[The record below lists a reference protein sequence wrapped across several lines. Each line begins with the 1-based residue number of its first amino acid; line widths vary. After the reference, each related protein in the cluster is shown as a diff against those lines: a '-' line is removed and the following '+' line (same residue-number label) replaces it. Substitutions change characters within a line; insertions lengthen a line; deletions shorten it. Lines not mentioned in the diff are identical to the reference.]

1 MSVTT
6 DDRGGMSFT
15 TDEIR
20 SSVFKAE
27 PWAQTLQPCGNP
39 RIPDFYPDSIIE
51 LCDEVARLRA
61 LLAQGAA

>member
-1 MSVTT
+1 MSFTT
-6 DDRGGMSFT
+6 DERGGMSFT

-27 PWAQTLQPCGNP
+27 PWAQTMQPDGNP
-39 RIPDFYPDSIIE
+39 RITDFYPDSIIE
-51 LCDEVARLRA
+51 LCDEVDRLRA